1 MKTLQPSLVWNFFH
15 EITQI
20 PRPSKKEERII
31 AYLKDFGKKH
41 NLATK
46 SDEAGNVLISK
57 PAIIGY
63 EKHKTIIL
71 QSHIDM
77 VCEKNSDVVHD
88 FDTDPIQT
96 YIDGD
101 WVKAKGTT
109 LGADNGIG
117 MSMMLAVLASDDLKH
132 PALEC
137 LFTVDEETGLT
148 GAFALKQNFLS
159 GEIVINLDSEDDGEV
174 FVGCAGGIDT
184 VAKLSYKTEK
194 TPEHYFGFTVSVK
207 GLQGGHSGDDIDKGL
222 GNANK
227 ILNRFLWSLNKN
239 MDLRLFSF
247 DGGNLR
253 NAIPREAVA
262 IACVPFSEKET
273 IRVMF
278 NNYIHDLEI
287 EIGDVEPK
295 MKLEMESEPLQE
307 NVMDKKSSNALLNVL
322 YACPHGVIAMSRDMP
337 GLVETSTNLASI
349 KMKVGNIIEITTSQ
363 RSSVES
369 SKHDIK
375 QQIEAVFTL
384 TGAEVTHGDGYP
396 GWKPNLKSEILKVAT
411 DSYVKLHKSQPKVRA
426 IHAGLEC
433 GLFLEKYPFLDMISI
448 GPTMKGVHSP
458 DERLSISATLKCWKW
473 LKEILASSVER

>member
-1 MKTLQPSLVWNFFH
+1 MLTLKPALVWNFFH
-15 EITQI
+15 EINQI

-31 AYLKDFGKKH
+31 AYLKDFGEKY
-41 NLATK
+41 NLLTK
-46 SDEAGNVLISK
+46 IDETGNVLISK
-57 PAIIGY
+57 PASAGY
-63 EKHKTIIL
+63 EKHKTVIL
-71 QSHIDM
+71 QSHMDM
-77 VCEKNSDVVHD
+77 VCEKNSDVVHN
-88 FDTDPIQT
+88 FDTDPILT

-101 WVKAKGTT
+101 WLKAKGTT

-117 MSMMLAVLASDDLKH
+117 MSMMLAVLASTDLVH
-132 PALEC
+132 PAIEC

-148 GAFALKQNFLS
+148 GAFALKPDFLS
-159 GEIVINLDSEDDGEV
+159 GELLINLDSEDDGEI

-184 VAKLSYKTEK
+184 VARLTYKTEK
-194 TPEHYFGFTVSVK
+194 TPENYFGFSVSVR

-227 ILNRFLWSLNKN
+227 ILNRFLWSLNKI
-239 MDLRLFSF
+239 MDVRIHSF

-253 NAIPREAVA
+253 NAIPREAEA
-262 IACVPFSEKET
+262 IACVPFAEKET

-278 NNYIHDLEI
+278 NQYVSDLEI

-295 MKLEMESEPLQE
+295 LKLTLESEPLQDTVIE
-307 NVMDKKSSNALLNVL
+307 KKTSTALLNVL
-322 YACPHGVIAMSRDMP
+322 YACPHGVITMSRDMP
-337 GLVETSTNLASI
+337 GMVETSNNLASV
-349 KMKVGNIIEITTSQ
+349 KMKPDQIIEIITSQ

-384 TGAEVTHGDGYP
+384 AGATVTHGDGYP

-411 DSYVKLHKSQPKVRA
+411 DSYVKLYNDQPKVRA

-458 DERLSISATLKCWKW
+458 DERLSISATQKCWEW
-473 LKEILASSVER
+473 LKDILENV

>member
-1 MKTLQPSLVWNFFH
+1 MITLTPSLVWNFFH

-31 AYLKDFGKKH
+31 AYLKNFGEIH

-46 SDEAGNVLISK
+46 IDETGNVLISK
-57 PAIIGY
+57 PATAGY
-63 EKHKTIIL
+63 GNKKTVIL

-77 VCEKNSDVVHD
+77 VCEKNSDVVHN

-96 YIDGD
+96 WIDGD
-101 WVKAKGTT
+101 WLKAKGTT

-117 MSMMLAVLASDDLKH
+117 MSMMLALLASGDLKH

-159 GEIVINLDSEDDGEV
+159 GEVLINLDSEDDGEI

-184 VAKLSYKTEK
+184 VANLSYQTEK
-194 TPEHYFGFTVSVK
+194 TPENYFGFKVSVM

-227 ILNRFLWSLNKN
+227 IINRFLWSLNKI
-239 MDLRLFSF
+239 MDLRLQSF

-262 IACVPFSEKET
+262 TACVPFSEKEN
-273 IRVMF
+273 IRVLF
-278 NNYIHDLEI
+278 NHYVHDLEV
-287 EIGDVEPK
+287 EIGDVEPRI
-295 MKLEMESEPLQE
+295 KLSLDSETIQE
-307 NVMDKKSSNALLNVL
+307 TVIDKKSSNALLNAL
-322 YACPHGVIAMSRDMP
+322 YACPHGVITMSRDMP
-337 GLVETSTNLASI
+337 GLVETSNNLASV
-349 KMKVGNIIEITTSQ
+349 KMKDGKTIEITTSQ

-369 SKHDIK
+369 SKQDIK
-375 QQIEAVFTL
+375 QQIESVFTL
-384 TGAEVTHGDGYP
+384 TGAQVTHGDGYP

-411 DSYVKLHKSQPKVRA
+411 DSYVKLYNDQPKVRA

-458 DERLSISATLKCWKW
+458 DERLSISATQKCWAW
-473 LKEILASSVER
+473 LTDILATQD

>member
-1 MKTLQPSLVWNFFH
+1 MITLKPTLVWKFFH

-31 AYLKDFGKKH
+31 EFLKDFGVKH
-41 NLATK
+41 KLSTK
-46 SDEAGNVLISK
+46 VDETGNVLISK
-57 PAIIGY
+57 AATEGY
-63 EKHKTIIL
+63 EKQKTIIM

-77 VCEKNSDVVHD
+77 VCEKNSDVVHN

-101 WVKAKGTT
+101 WVKARGTT

-117 MSMMLAVLASDDLKH
+117 MSMMLAVLASDNLKH

-148 GAFALKQNFLS
+148 GAFALKPNFLS
-159 GEIVINLDSEDDGEV
+159 GEVLINLDSEDDGEI

-184 VAKLSYKTEK
+184 VAVLKYEHEK
-194 TPEHYFGFTVSVK
+194 TPDNYFGFTVSVK

-227 ILNRFLWSLNKN
+227 ILNRFLWVLNSQ
-239 MDLRLFSF
+239 MDLRLHNF

-262 IACVPFSEKET
+262 LCSVPFSEKEN
-273 IRVMF
+273 IRVLF
-278 NNYIHDLEI
+278 NHYLNDLET
-287 EIGDVEPK
+287 EIGDVEPH
-295 MKLEMESEPLQE
+295 MKLTMESGPAPGTSI
-307 NVMDKKSSNALLNVL
+307 DKKTSNALLNVL
-322 YACPHGVIAMSRDMP
+322 YACPHGVITMSRDMP
-337 GLVETSTNLASI
+337 GLVETSTNLASV
-349 KMKVGNIIEITTSQ
+349 KMKGEHTVVITSSQ

-369 SKHDIK
+369 SKQDIK
-375 QQIEAVFTL
+375 QQIEAVFIL
-384 TGAEVTHGDGYP
+384 SGATVSHGDGYP
-396 GWKPNLKSEILKVAT
+396 GWKPNLKSDILKVAT
-411 DSYVKLHKSQPKVRA
+411 ASYVKLYNDQPKVRA

-458 DERLSISATLKCWKW
+458 DERLSISATQKCWNW
-473 LKEILASSVER
+473 LTDILEAKNEK